1 MLLRRGTC
9 LEMDNESDVDRVEQF
24 VRSGNYHAAL
34 NIALSC
40 LNECRK
46 NEDQKGVD
54 TFLGVIEW
62 IANTLVLEFGSSE
75 YLGRRK
81 GNY

>member
-1 MLLRRGTC
+1 
-9 LEMDNESDVDRVEQF
+9 MDNESDVDRVEQF